1 MNASLS
7 PAERWRLILGR
18 TADPEGVAT
27 LDRRRAGMD
36 AVLEA
41 LYEADRLGGLGPSSP
56 RIHRWLGDIRKYF
69 PTPVVQLLQ
78 RDALERLGLTQMLLE
93 PELLAA
99 VEPDV
104 HLAAALLSLQKAMP
118 EETRETAR
126 LVVRRVADALRQRL
140 EPALREAVAQ
150 AVQRAGRMRNPRL
163 RDVDWHRTIYRNL
176 RHYQPELRSVIPQW
190 RYGFARRGKA
200 LRHILLA
207 IDQSG
212 SMADSLVYASVFGAA
227 LASVP
232 SVQTHLFVFDTE
244 VADLTDYLHDPV
256 ALLFGAQL
264 GGGTD
269 IAKALGYAQT
279 LVQTPQD
286 TILVLISDL
295 YEGGPPAEML
305 KKAQA
310 LRTAGVVLIGLLALN
325 DEGAP
330 AYDRAN
336 AAALAALDVPVFACT
351 PQQFPDLMAMAI
363 ARQELRPWKPPL
375 GLP

>member
-1 MNASLS
+1 MNSLLT
-7 PAERWRLILGR
+7 PTERWRLILGR
-18 TADPEGVAT
+18 AADPEGEAA
-27 LDRRRAGMD
+27 LSSREAGMD

-41 LYEADRLGGLGPSSP
+41 LYDADRRGGLGRSSP
-56 RIHRWLGDIRKYF
+56 QIHRWLGDIRKYF

-78 RDALERLGLTQMLLE
+78 RDALERLGLTQMLLQ
-93 PELLAA
+93 PELLAS

-104 HLAAALLSLQKAMP
+104 HLAAILLSLQKAMP
-118 EETRETAR
+118 DETRETAR
-126 LVVRRVADALRQRL
+126 MVVHRVAEELERRL
-140 EPALREAVAQ
+140 AHALREAVERATR
-150 AVQRAGRMRNPRL
+150 RAGRTRNPRP
-163 RDVDWHRTIYRNL
+163 RDMDWHRTIYRNL
-176 RHYQPELRSVIPQW
+176 RHYQPELKSIIPQQ
-190 RYGFARRGKA
+190 RYGFARRAKA
-200 LRHILLA
+200 LRHIVLA

-212 SMADSLVYASVFGAA
+212 SMADSLVYAAVCGAV
-227 LASVP
+227 LASVR
-232 SVQTHLFVFDTE
+232 SLRINLFVFDTE
-244 VADLTDYLHDPV
+244 VADLTEYLHDPV

-295 YEGGPPAEML
+295 YEGGSSAEML

-310 LRTAGVVLIGLLALN
+310 LRATGVTLIVLLALN

-330 AYDRAN
+330 AYDRTN

-351 PQQFPDLMAMAI
+351 PQQFPELMAAAI
-363 ARQELRPWKPPL
+363 ARQDLKRWRSAP
-375 GLP
+375 